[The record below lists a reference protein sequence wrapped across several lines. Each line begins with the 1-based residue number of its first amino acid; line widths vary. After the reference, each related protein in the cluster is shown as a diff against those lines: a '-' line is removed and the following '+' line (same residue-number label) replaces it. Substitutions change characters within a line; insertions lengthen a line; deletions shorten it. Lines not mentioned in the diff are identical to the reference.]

1 MATMAQLAM
10 QLARLQN
17 ARGESTPAERQEIAR
32 LLREQK
38 RQEVRE
44 RKWLMNKRK
53 REARARHLRGQADLA
68 RQRAANP
75 QVSRGEVVREFGS
88 LKRHGVG
95 FDEKRQMRRGLEGRP
110 ATTQAPSIQEV
121 AQALRASKQAEVQA
135 RQAQAA
141 IPKQPVD
148 LPAGFQIV
156 DAKGR
161 AAIDAQAQERE
172 AQIAARQEEMAGV
185 GPSGF
190 QQVLHT
196 GTPGLGSPMEMLD
209 AAEQPEVAPQPT
221 QEMGADE
228 VVAPVVTPEEEQG
241 KVPHTDLSSLENA
254 YGELQ
259 QASDQYA
266 AAVDVQAQ
274 AEFEIRQTQHNRR
287 LREEELRRQS
297 LAEADHELKDLR
309 SEVRNFRINPN
320 RLFPNTMSRLGAAI
334 SVAIGGF
341 AEAYSGGRVR
351 NTALDIINNAVQ
363 LDIEAQKSR
372 MHAGKEAI
380 RGAENAYGKLL
391 QKFEREDLATK
402 ALEIQELELVS
413 GKMKD
418 LLVKAGIT
426 DKENPLSMFALKLDM
441 QLKEKAMGFVK
452 DRAQMKHQQGMQAQG
467 LTQIMMTNKAA
478 AQKQASDQLAKIEED
493 LNIELPKDLQEKTVV
508 YQESAPVWE
517 MYLRLVTGLKDN
529 ERVPQGFSLAKMLD
543 KGVQFAI
550 PNWMNAGERA
560 QVNYLREHLSVEF
573 MRSKES
579 GVMTDK
585 DREFYR
591 ALFPSYKSA
600 IFGPEAAHFAVT
612 TMMAVRNRGLIAT
625 INNQPPKVRKALF
638 ERNPSLREFYIAA
651 NQPAVREMLVYRDKV
666 DASIRADAEMLFGS
680 TPMPEPPQNMDT
692 LIKQELVYDDKRGV
706 FVKKK
711 P

>member
-17 ARGESTPAERQEIAR
+17 ARGESTPAERQEISR

-38 RQEVRE
+38 RQEVHE
-44 RKWLMNKRK
+44 RKWLMSKRK
-53 REARARHLRGQADLA
+53 KQARARHLRRQVDLA
-68 RQRAANP
+68 RQQAANP
-75 QVSRGEVVREFGS
+75 QVSESEISEAYAS
-88 LKRHGVG
+88 LAADSGP
-95 FDEKRQMRRGLEGRP
+95 RR
-110 ATTQAPSIQEV
+110 ATTQQAPSAQEV
-121 AQALRASKQAEVQA
+121 VQALRASKRAEVQA

-156 DAKGR
+156 DAEGR
-161 AAIDAQAQERE
+161 AAIDAQAQQRE

-287 LREEELRRQS
+287 LQEEELRRQS

-426 DKENPLSMFALKLDM
+426 DKENPLSMFALKIQM

-467 LTQIMMTNKAA
+467 LAQIMMTNEAA
-478 AQKQASDQLAKIEED
+478 ARKEAADQTAAIEEE
-493 LNIELPKDLQEKTVV
+493 LNIEIPQDVQKKTAV
-508 YQESAPVWE
+508 YKESEPVWNL
-517 MYLRLVTGLKDN
+517 YLNLMTGIDKN
-529 ERVPQGFSLAKMLD
+529 KNKPRGFSLARLLD
-543 KGVQFAI
+543 KGVQFVM
-550 PNWMNAGERA
+550 PGWLNAGERS

-600 IFGPEAAHFAVT
+600 IFGPESAHFAIT
-612 TMMAVRNRGLIAT
+612 TMMAVKNRGLIAS
-625 INNQPPKVRKALF
+625 IDNQPPKVKRAIF
-638 ERNPSLREFYIAA
+638 RRNPSLRELYVSAK
-651 NQPAVREMLVYRDKV
+651 QPAVQEMLGYWERVQTANRQ
-666 DASIRADAEMLFGS
+666 DAAAGMFGAK
-680 TPMPEPPQNMDT
+680 TEMPEPPRNMGALTSET
-692 LIKQELVYDDKRGV
+692 LEYDNKRGI

>member
-1 MATMAQLAM
+1 
-10 QLARLQN
+10 
-17 ARGESTPAERQEIAR
+17 
-32 LLREQK
+32 
-38 RQEVRE
+38 
-44 RKWLMNKRK
+44 
-53 REARARHLRGQADLA
+53 
-68 RQRAANP
+68 
-75 QVSRGEVVREFGS
+75 
-88 LKRHGVG
+88 
-95 FDEKRQMRRGLEGRP
+95 
-110 ATTQAPSIQEV
+110 
-121 AQALRASKQAEVQA
+121 
-135 RQAQAA
+135 
-141 IPKQPVD
+141 
-148 LPAGFQIV
+148 
-156 DAKGR
+156 
-161 AAIDAQAQERE
+161 
-172 AQIAARQEEMAGV
+172 
-185 GPSGF
+185 
-190 QQVLHT
+190 
-196 GTPGLGSPMEMLD
+196 
-209 AAEQPEVAPQPT
+209 
-221 QEMGADE
+221 MGADE

-241 KVPHTDLSSLENA
+241 KVPHTDLSSLESA

-274 AEFEIRQTQHNRR
+274 AEFEIRQTQHNRK
-287 LREEELRRQS
+287 LKEEEIRRQS

-426 DKENPLSMFALKLDM
+426 DKENPLSMFALKLNM

-467 LTQIMMTNKAA
+467 FAQLLATRKDAAAKEAADTAKAIEEKRNIEIPKHVQDTIQGYLEGNEMWHQYLELASGLDKNTNKPA
-478 AQKQASDQLAKIEED
+478 
-493 LNIELPKDLQEKTVV
+493 
-508 YQESAPVWE
+508 
-517 MYLRLVTGLKDN
+517 
-529 ERVPQGFSLAKMLD
+529 GFSLAKLLD
-543 KGVQFAI
+543 KGVQFVM

-560 QVNYLREHLSVEF
+560 QVNYLREHLSVDF
-573 MRSKES
+573 MKAKEGS
-579 GVMTDK
+579 RMTDK

-591 ALFPSYKSA
+591 RLFPSYKSA
-600 IFGPEAAHFAVT
+600 IF
-612 TMMAVRNRGLIAT
+612 
-625 INNQPPKVRKALF
+625 
-638 ERNPSLREFYIAA
+638 
-651 NQPAVREMLVYRDKV
+651 
-666 DASIRADAEMLFGS
+666 
-680 TPMPEPPQNMDT
+680 
-692 LIKQELVYDDKRGV
+692 
-706 FVKKK
+706 
-711 P
+711 